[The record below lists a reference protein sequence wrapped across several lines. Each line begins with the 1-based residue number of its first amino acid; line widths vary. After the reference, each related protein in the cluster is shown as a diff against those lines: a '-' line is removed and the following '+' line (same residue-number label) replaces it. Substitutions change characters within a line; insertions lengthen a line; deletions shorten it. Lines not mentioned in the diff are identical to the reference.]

1 MGIFLRSDGLTVLKN
16 PKQLFGE
23 PSELRTQKTL
33 TSSRTA
39 VAPAP
44 GLTLPAADTLKR
56 YSKTLEYE
64 YRVKTAALD
73 TLKRYSIPSLTLYLE

>member
-44 GLTLPAADTLKR
+44 GLTLPDTLKR